1 MPKSRS
7 HKKKTSKHPD
17 EMTPEEI
24 QDQLKALAKIAANKG
39 IKSDVLAPADDKK
52 DDDKEEH
59 PVLDGLDVV
68 DEIAESTQARVARVL
83 RGNPRDGDRT
93 VQMTAQGPKIE
104 RTPNSSVVLQASAK
118 KRAKKRKPV
127 AQPNFDDIIDVDTED
142 EGDFPEVS
150 QPSAKRQRSI
160 SGGGGPPPQPAA
172 AAAAAPAAPAGVP
185 WRDLTKEK
193 QSYIVAKL
201 KERVFAASNEAL
213 LKNWLA
219 QQTYENKDKKI
230 SKSALIELFRD
241 FRKAPDIRELYAKQ
255 CRENGQVGAAK
266 RKLRST
272 DILVKAKTAQIK
284 ITATVDTL
292 VADLKQRV
300 VDSVKTYTGESY
312 FVPNISILINRKT
325 AADDHKLVEG
335 DLTTLAIN
343 IKK

>member
-59 PVLDGLDVV
+59 PV
-68 DEIAESTQARVARVL
+68 
-83 RGNPRDGDRT
+83 
-93 VQMTAQGPKIE
+93 
-104 RTPNSSVVLQASAK
+104 ASAK